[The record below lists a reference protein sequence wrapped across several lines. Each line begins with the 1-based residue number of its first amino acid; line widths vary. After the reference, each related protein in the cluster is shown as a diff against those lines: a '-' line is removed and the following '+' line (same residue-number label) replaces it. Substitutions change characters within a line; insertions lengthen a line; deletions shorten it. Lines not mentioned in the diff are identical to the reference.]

1 MDSLGVIE
9 NPFRKGGLA
18 RVNVGTDTD
27 VPQKMNI
34 LSHENPDAG
43 VGVSQ
48 KSAMSCRWWKNQKEG
63 SSRTL
68 F

>member
-1 MDSLGVIE
+1 
-9 NPFRKGGLA
+9 
-18 RVNVGTDTD
+18 VGTDTD

-48 KSAMSCRWWKNQKEG
+48 NSAMSCRWWKNQKEG